1 MSTTSPSPRR
11 HRTTALSRGATVV
24 LGAALL
30 AVGCRGGERATFVTY
45 FSGSQQVSVRYPSEW
60 RTDEAQ
66 QEGIWYRYFL
76 APPAAPGNKAAV
88 SVTLLAGPLSVPLE
102 EYAQSYLAG
111 NEVASSQE
119 EERQGARG
127 RSWRFAPP
135 DGKTRHRLL
144 LVTLGERF
152 WGLYAQGEAASFESH
167 RGALDQMWS
176 SFTLERPEL
185 YPVKSWEDFAVAL
198 GVPDS
203 WRETRQFS
211 GRGTLLVQFTSPAL
225 SAQTGQTVH
234 ASLTMTVEEVPRDA
248 DVEAFYQAMRSRLGD
263 NLRVLSH
270 ETWGQDG
277 LVDVMRTETSVAVSY
292 VRRFFRVEGDRGVS
306 LAFEARDDVFWR
318 VDPWAELI
326 ASTLQLEPTRAD
338 RQR

>member
-11 HRTTALSRGATVV
+11 LQTTALSRKACV
-24 LGAALL
+24 LLAALVF
-30 AVGCRGGERATFVTY
+30 AAACRSGERETFVTY

-60 RTDEAQ
+60 RTDEAE

-76 APPAAPGNKAAV
+76 APPAAPENKAAV
-88 SVTLLAGPLSVPLE
+88 SLTLLAGPLSVPLE
-102 EYAQSYLAG
+102 EYAESYLAG

-127 RSWRFAPP
+127 RSWRFSPP

-152 WGLYAQGEAASFESH
+152 WGLYAQGEAAAFEGH
-167 RGALDQMWS
+167 TEALDQMWS

-185 YPVKSWEDFAVAL
+185 YPVKRWEKYGVAL
-198 GVPDS
+198 GLPTS

-225 SAQTGQTVH
+225 AVQDGQTVH
-234 ASLTMTVEEVPRDA
+234 ASLTLTVEEVPPDA
-248 DVEAFYQAMRSRLGD
+248 KIEAFYQAMRARLGD

-270 ETWGQDG
+270 GPWGDDG
-277 LVDVMRTETSVAVSY
+277 LVDVMRTETSIAVSY
-292 VRRFFRVEGDRGVS
+292 VKRFFRVEGDRGLS

-318 VDPWAELI
+318 VDPWADLI
-326 ASTLQLEPTRAD
+326 ASTLQADPKAD
-338 RQR
+338 REQ